1 MPGYNV
7 CEPPDCAT
15 GDLTDVPITVLCAAA
30 RAQEAN
36 FVRGLP
42 SHDAPGVELFRRA
55 IADADEDAWDAVV
68 TLYRGLL
75 IAQSARQV
83 VRGLVAE
90 DAAFCVDR
98 AFQRFWRATRA
109 RGIHEFQDLASIL
122 KYLKMCLASVLLDE
136 ARARRRQACV
146 SIDDLSPEAYVS
158 TDPSAEVVANIAQV
172 ELWNAIDRELRNDAE
187 RLVVRLS
194 FAAGLSPREIR
205 ALHPDQFPDVSEV
218 YRLKRNLIERLRRS
232 KAISG
237 LLD

>member
-1 MPGYNV
+1 MPGHNV
-7 CEPPDCAT
+7 CELPERAP
-15 GDLTDVPITVLCAAA
+15 GELKDVPIEILSAEA

-36 FVRGLP
+36 FVRGDP
-42 SHDAPGVELFRRA
+42 SADAAGVELFRRA
-55 IADADEDAWDAVV
+55 IADADEEAWEAVV
-68 TLYRGLL
+68 ALYRGLL

-83 VRGLVAE
+83 VRGLVDE
-90 DAAFCVDR
+90 DAGFCVDR

-172 ELWNAIDRELRNDAE
+172 ELWKAIDRELRNDAE

-194 FAAGLSPREIR
+194 FAAGLSPREIC
-205 ALHPDQFPDVSEV
+205 ALHPDHFPDVSEV

>member
-1 MPGYNV
+1 MPGQNV
-7 CEPPDCAT
+7 CELPERAT
-15 GDLTDVPITVLCAAA
+15 GDLSDVPIEVLCAEA

-36 FVRGLP
+36 FVRGEP
-42 SHDAPGVELFRRA
+42 SEDAAGVELFRRA
-55 IADADEDAWDAVV
+55 IADADEEAWEAVV
-68 TLYRGLL
+68 ALYRGLL

-83 VRGLVAE
+83 VRSLVDE
-90 DAAFCVDR
+90 DAGFCVDR

-136 ARARRRQACV
+136 ARVRRRQACV
-146 SIDDLSPEAYVS
+146 SIDDLAPDAFVS

-172 ELWNAIDRELRNDAE
+172 DLWKAIDREIRNDAE

-194 FAAGLSPREIR
+194 FAAGFSPREIR
-205 ALHPDQFPDVSEV
+205 ALHPEVFADVSEV

-232 KAISG
+232 KAISD
-237 LLD
+237 LMD

>member
-1 MPGYNV
+1 MPGQNV
-7 CEPPDCAT
+7 CELPECAL
-15 GDLTDVPITVLCAAA
+15 GELKDVSIEILCAEA

-36 FVRGLP
+36 FVRGEP
-42 SHDAPGVELFRRA
+42 SADAAGVELFRRA
-55 IADADEDAWDAVV
+55 IADGDEEAWEAVV
-68 TLYRGLL
+68 ALYRGLL

-83 VRGLVAE
+83 VRNLVVE
-90 DAAFCVDR
+90 DAGFCVDR

-109 RGIHEFQDLASIL
+109 RGILEFQDLASIL

-146 SIDDLSPEAYVS
+146 SIDDLSPDARAS
-158 TDPSAEVVANIAQV
+158 SDPSAEVVANIAQV
-172 ELWNAIDRELRNDAE
+172 ELWKAIDRELRNDTE

-205 ALHPDQFPDVSEV
+205 ALHPDHFTDVSEV

-232 KAISG
+232 RAIG
-237 LLD
+237 DLLD

>member
-1 MPGYNV
+1 MPVQQV
-7 CEPPDCAT
+7 CELPECAP
-15 GDLTDVPITVLCAAA
+15 GDILHVPIDVLCAEA

-36 FVRGLP
+36 FVRGEP
-42 SHDAPGVELFRRA
+42 SDDAAGVELFRRA
-55 IADADEDAWDAVV
+55 IADADEAAWEAVV
-68 TLYRGLL
+68 ALYRGLL

-83 VRGLVAE
+83 VRSLVVE
-90 DAAFCVDR
+90 DAGFCVDR
-98 AFQRFWRATRA
+98 AFQRFWRATRT

-146 SIDDLSPEAYVS
+146 SLDDLAPDVYVS

-172 ELWNAIDRELRNDAE
+172 DLWKAIDRELRNDTE

-194 FAAGLSPREIR
+194 FAAGLSPREIT
-205 ALHPDQFPDVSEV
+205 ALHPARFPDVFEV

-232 KAISG
+232 PAIG
-237 LLD
+237 DLLN

>member
-1 MPGYNV
+1 MPGQNV
-7 CEPPDCAT
+7 CELPECAP
-15 GDLTDVPITVLCAAA
+15 GELKDVSIEILCAEA

-36 FVRGLP
+36 FVRGEP
-42 SHDAPGVELFRRA
+42 SEDAAGVELFRRA
-55 IADADEDAWDAVV
+55 IADGDEEAWEAVV
-68 TLYRGLL
+68 ALYRGLL

-83 VRGLVAE
+83 VRSLVVE
-90 DAAFCVDR
+90 DAGFCVDR

-146 SIDDLSPEAYVS
+146 SFDGLAPDAYVS
-158 TDPSAEVVANIAQV
+158 SDPSSEVVAGIAQV
-172 ELWNAIDRELRNDAE
+172 ELWKAIDRELRNDTE

-194 FAAGLSPREIR
+194 FAAGLSPREIT
-205 ALHPDQFPDVSEV
+205 ALHPDRFPDVSEV

-232 KAISG
+232 PAIGG
-237 LLD
+237 LLN

>member
-1 MPGYNV
+1 MTREIYEGSDLRDMPLQRLRA
-7 CEPPDCAT
+7 EAQ
-15 GDLTDVPITVLCAAA
+15 
-30 RAQEAN
+30 AQERRYA
-36 FVRGLP
+36 RGEP
-42 SHDAPGVELFRRA
+42 SEDAAGLELFRRA
-55 IADADEDAWDAVV
+55 IDERDEIAWHAVV
-68 TLYRGLL
+68 EVYRGLL
-75 IAQSARQV
+75 VAQVGRKLVRNLV
-83 VRGLVAE
+83 VE
-90 DAAFCVDR
+90 DDGFCVDR

>member
-1 MPGYNV
+1 MPVQEV
-7 CEPPDCAT
+7 CELPDCAP
-15 GDLTDVPITVLCAAA
+15 GDLFHVPIDVLCAEA

-36 FVRGLP
+36 FVRGEP
-42 SHDAPGVELFRRA
+42 SEDAAGVELFRRA
-55 IADADEDAWDAVV
+55 IADADEAAWEAVV

-83 VRGLVAE
+83 VRSLVVE
-90 DAAFCVDR
+90 DAGFCVDR

-146 SIDDLSPEAYVS
+146 SIDDMSADACVS

-172 ELWNAIDRELRNDAE
+172 DLWKAIDRELRNDTE

-194 FAAGLSPREIR
+194 FAAGLSPREIK
-205 ALHPDQFPDVSEV
+205 ALHPDLFPDVSEV
-218 YRLKRNLIERLRRS
+218 YRLKRNHIERLRHS
-232 KAISG
+232 PAISD
-237 LLD
+237 LLG